1 MRMATLL
8 CSVGVLAVAAPALAR
23 VPAVGEA
30 ARKFPDARGKVM
42 VFTDQLPDQPTAGQW
57 RFIASHYV
65 GTEKMQR
72 QWALHI
78 RRLNPNFIILHYQLA
93 VGNDRADFVIG
104 DRWTND
110 FAKVRRHKNWFLRTP
125 AGKTIRQKVWR
136 FRVMNILFK
145 NGKPVSGYPNYWIK
159 SAVHRMRE
167 NLDDGV
173 FADSYTQDILINQ
186 TVPKYAWFDNVQ
198 ACEKYWLPQLNQF
211 GAYVAA
217 ALHRQPEHFY
227 YLPNLGGLV
236 TSWDHTTNLAVGDG
250 GMNEGFCIPG
260 GGSEL
265 DHADWRLQMRRL
277 LRLARLKKIIICQSY
292 LARHNVNQRWFV
304 AGAYLLIKGD
314 TTYLNMF
321 FKSSLEWY
329 PQYDVPLG
337 RFTHNPR
344 VNVRK
349 YWKPAWHVYRR
360 HYANG
365 MVLVNAAQKAV
376 RIKQLG
382 GTWFLAVA
390 HGGGAV
396 TPAGEAPGHLTFQR
410 VAAVTIP
417 AYSARVLLRRIPA
430 MQH

>member
-1 MRMATLL
+1 MRLIRLLVSGATM
-8 CSVGVLAVAAPALAR
+8 AVAGTALAR
-23 VPAVGEA
+23 VPAIGGA

-42 VFTDQLPDQPTAGQW
+42 IFTDQLPDQLTPAQR
-57 RFIASHYV
+57 RFVASHYV
-65 GTEKMQR
+65 GTQKMTR
-72 QWALHI
+72 NWALHI

-93 VGNDRADFVIG
+93 LGNDRADFVTG
-104 DRWTND
+104 NRWTND
-110 FAKVRRHKNWFLRTP
+110 FARVRKHKNWFLHTP
-125 AGKTIRQKVWR
+125 AGRTIRQKVWR
-136 FRVMNILFK
+136 FRVANILFK
-145 NGKPVSGYPNYWIK
+145 NGAPVSGYPRYWIK

-173 FADSYTQDILINQ
+173 FADSYTQDILMDQ
-186 TVPKYAWFDNVQ
+186 TVPRFPWFDNVR

-217 ALHRQPEHFY
+217 ALHKKPEHFY

-250 GMNEGFCIPG
+250 GMNEGFCINGPD
-260 GGSEL
+260 SQL

-292 LARHNVNQRWFV
+292 LAAHKVNQRWFV

-337 RFTHNPR
+337 RFSHGPR
-344 VNVRK
+344 ENVKK

-360 HYANG
+360 RFANG
-365 MVLVNAAQKAV
+365 MVLVNPGQHAAHIGPLTG
-376 RIKQLG
+376 R
-382 GTWFLAVA
+382 WFLAVA

-396 TPAGEAPGHLTFQR
+396 TAAGKAPGHLTYR
-410 VAAVTIP
+410 PVSAVTIP
-417 AYSARVLLRRIPA
+417 AYSARVLLREVTD
-430 MQH
+430 Q